1 MTNITQN
8 RTKFQFFPYHLVTT
22 SPWPILVSFSLL
34 TLTIGAVMYMHGFYK
49 GETLLSIG
57 FVLTLSGMMFWF
69 RDVITEGTKL
79 GDHTK
84 EVVIGLFYGIILF
97 IVSEVFAFLSVFWA
111 YGHASLSP
119 SIEIGGSW
127 PPMGI
132 TPLNPFAIPLLNTF
146 LLLSSGV
153 CQKCDLSYII
163 LLNNIFP
170 FSQSRVS
177 SIQRIGP
184 HNYNILSLLIGSL
197 LGDGTMERD
206 GKGSRFAFYQEKT
219 HGEYLLWLHRIIFQ
233 LGYCKKEIPKIQIR
247 GEDNIRYVFRF
258 RTFTYSSF
266 NWIYDEFYP
275 GKPNRK
281 IIPEIIKNYINPTA
295 IAIWIMDDGTR
306 LQNKGL
312 RFSTNSF
319 TLKEV
324 KYLSS
329 ILYDKYS
336 IKTSIHKTSVLN
348 QYNLYIHKS
357 SLKNLTIIVKPYMH
371 PSMYYKLYS

>member
-1 MTNITQN
+1 M
-8 RTKFQFFPYHLVTT
+8 
-22 SPWPILVSFSLL
+22 ILVSFSML
-34 TLTIGAVMYMHGFYK
+34 TLTIGAVMYMHGFNK
-49 GETLLSIG
+49 GGTLLSIG
-57 FVLTLSGMMFWF
+57 FVLTVSGMMFWF

-84 EVVIGLFYGIILF
+84 EVVVGLFYGIILF

-119 SIEIGGSW
+119 AIEIGGIW

-170 FSQSRVS
+170 FSHPRIPSL
-177 SIQRIGP
+177 QRIGP

-197 LGDGTMERD
+197 LGDGTMEKD
-206 GKGSRFAFYQEKT
+206 GNGSRFALYQEKT
-219 HGEYLLWLHRIIFQ
+219 NGEYLLWLHRTIYQ
-233 LGYCKKEIPKIQIR
+233 LGYCKQEIPKIQIR
-247 GEDNIRYVFRF
+247 KGIEGKIWYIFRF

-266 NWIYDEFYP
+266 NWIYNEFYP
-275 GKPNRK
+275 GKPRRK
-281 IIPEIIKNYINPTA
+281 IIPELIKNYINPMA

-306 LQNKGL
+306 VKNKGL
-312 RFSTNSF
+312 KYCTNSF
-319 TLKEV
+319 SLKEV
-324 KYLSS
+324 QYLSS

-336 IKTSIHKTSVLN
+336 IKTSIHKVSVIN
-348 QYNLYIHKS
+348 QYNLYVHKS
-357 SLKNLTIIVKPYMH
+357 SLKELTIIVKPYMH
-371 PSMYYKLYS
+371 PSMYYKLDLIKDKL